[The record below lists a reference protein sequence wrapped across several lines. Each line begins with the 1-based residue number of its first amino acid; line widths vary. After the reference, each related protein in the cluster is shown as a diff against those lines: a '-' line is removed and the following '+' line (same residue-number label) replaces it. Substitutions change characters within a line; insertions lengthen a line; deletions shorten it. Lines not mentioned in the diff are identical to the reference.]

1 MNIIIKF
8 DRLFVVSESHE
19 LYFDQTFS
27 SEINIIS
34 GCNTSGKS
42 TLLQSILFTFG
53 INDVKDGLNEIIRYN
68 PIFRLDFSIKKGG
81 GEKKYTIVRES
92 GSIYLKEEGEDISV
106 FHGVDYDT
114 RVEHMKLKEK
124 LSQLFDFNMILEQKG
139 ELKKASIECMFLPY
153 YISQSVGWVYLRES
167 FSNLTYY
174 KDFKDTYLDYY
185 LGIKNSFD
193 REYFYQLT
201 KERVQLQSKITSLK
215 KYINEPRLVISK
227 LLDEEFGDEA
237 QKYIDAYINSVGL
250 LDEERDKY
258 TDLCNKLSLSKNHI
272 RILRRTKRNIKH
284 QSYNDI
290 DRCPACT
297 QILPYSLEGLY
308 GFYQNIND
316 TDKLLEQINIKTQNI
331 QSGINSS
338 LTKIKNL
345 EIDISLKYSYFL
357 EKKSQNMSVNT
368 WIDNKANIRLLSN
381 INEEIEEYTKRSDE
395 IKPLVDAMG
404 EEQSLLLERVNKEK
418 DFKKIFQKYLDEM
431 QLFSVKEP
439 RYTELYKIN
448 SFPFQGVELHKTVMS
463 YHFALNFL
471 IKNTDNI
478 HRLPFMLDAI
488 LKEDI
493 DDRSFDLI
501 LSFVGKNLPT
511 DTQSFISISEYS
523 EDEPAEDGKEVSA
536 FRRAKVKDIKDRYFP
551 SGTSLFFI
559 GDGKH
564 ERTFLSKPLDLDLDI
579 YVDTCRLTE

>member
-1 MNIIIKF
+1 MKTIIKF
-8 DRLFVVSESHE
+8 DRLFVVSESYE

-27 SEINIIS
+27 NAINIIS

-68 PIFRLDFSIKKGG
+68 PMFRLDFSIIKEGI
-81 GEKKYTIVRES
+81 EKKYTIVRES
-92 GSIYLKEEGEDISV
+92 GSIYLKEEMENILV
-106 FHGVDYDT
+106 FHGIDADT
-114 RVEHMKLKEK
+114 RVEHIKFKEK
-124 LSQLFDFNMILEQKG
+124 LSQLFNFNMLLEQKG

-167 FSNLTYY
+167 FSNLGFY
-174 KDFKDTYLDYY
+174 KDFKDTFLDYY

-193 REYFYQLT
+193 REYYYQLT
-201 KERVQLQSKITSLK
+201 KERTQLQSKITSLK
-215 KYINEPRLVISK
+215 KYSHEPRLVVSK

-237 QKYIDAYINSVGL
+237 QNYIDGYINSVAL
-250 LDEERDKY
+250 LDEERDIY
-258 TDLCNKLSLSKNHI
+258 TNMCNKLSLSKNHI
-272 RILRRTKRNIKH
+272 KILKRTKRNIKH
-284 QSYNDI
+284 QSYNNI

-308 GFYQNIND
+308 SFYQNIND

-331 QSGINSS
+331 QSEINSS
-338 LTKIKNL
+338 LAKIKKL
-345 EIDISLKYSYFL
+345 EIDIALKYSHFL
-357 EKKSQNMSVNT
+357 EKRIQNMSVNR
-368 WIDNKANIRLLSN
+368 WIDNKANIKLLNN
-381 INEEIEEYTKRSDE
+381 ILYDIEESTKRSDE
-395 IKPLVDAMG
+395 IKSLIDDMG
-404 EEQSLLLERVNKEK
+404 EEKSIFFERIKKEK
-418 DFKKIFQKYLDEM
+418 YFKGVFQNYLNEM
-431 QLFSVKEP
+431 QLFNVKEP
-439 RYTELYKIN
+439 RYTDLYKIN

-463 YHFALNFL
+463 YHFALNYT

-493 DDRSFDLI
+493 DDRNFDLI

-523 EDEPAEDGKEVSA
+523 EDKLEKDDKEVNS
-536 FRRAKVKDIKDRYFP
+536 FRRGKVKDIKDKYFP
-551 SGTSLFFI
+551 NSTNLFFI
-559 GDGKH
+559 GDGKN
-564 ERTFLSKPLDLDLDI
+564 ERTFLSRPLDPNLDI
-579 YVDTCRLTE
+579 YIDTCRLIE

>member
-1 MNIIIKF
+1 MKTIIKF
-8 DRLFVVSESHE
+8 DRLFVVSESYE

-27 SEINIIS
+27 NAINIIS

-68 PIFRLDFSIKKGG
+68 PMFRLDFSIIKEGI
-81 GEKKYTIVRES
+81 EKKYTIVRES
-92 GSIYLKEEGEDISV
+92 GSIYLKEEMENILV
-106 FHGVDYDT
+106 FHGIDADT
-114 RVEHMKLKEK
+114 RVEHIKFKEK
-124 LSQLFDFNMILEQKG
+124 LSQLFNFNMLLEQKG

-167 FSNLTYY
+167 FSNLGFY
-174 KDFKDTYLDYY
+174 KDFKDTFLDYY

-193 REYFYQLT
+193 REYYYQLT
-201 KERVQLQSKITSLK
+201 KERTQLQSKITSLK
-215 KYINEPRLVISK
+215 KYSHEPRLVVSK

-237 QKYIDAYINSVGL
+237 QNYIDGYINSVAL
-250 LDEERDKY
+250 LDEERDIY
-258 TDLCNKLSLSKNHI
+258 TNMCNKLSLSKNHI
-272 RILRRTKRNIKH
+272 KILKRTKRNIKH
-284 QSYNDI
+284 QSYNNI

-308 GFYQNIND
+308 SFYQNIND

-331 QSGINSS
+331 QSEINSS
-338 LTKIKNL
+338 LAKIKKL
-345 EIDISLKYSYFL
+345 EIDIALKYSHFL
-357 EKKSQNMSVNT
+357 EKKIQNMSVNR
-368 WIDNKANIRLLSN
+368 WIDNKANIKLLNN
-381 INEEIEEYTKRSDE
+381 ILYDIEESTKRSDE
-395 IKPLVDAMG
+395 IKSLIDDMG
-404 EEQSLLLERVNKEK
+404 EEKSIFFERIKKEK
-418 DFKKIFQKYLDEM
+418 YFKGVFQNYLNEM
-431 QLFSVKEP
+431 QLFNVKEP
-439 RYTELYKIN
+439 RYTDLYKIN

-463 YHFALNFL
+463 YHFALNYT

-493 DDRSFDLI
+493 DDRNFDLI

-523 EDEPAEDGKEVSA
+523 EDKLEKDDKEVNS
-536 FRRAKVKDIKDRYFP
+536 FRRGKVKDIKDKYFP
-551 SGTSLFFI
+551 NSTNLFFI
-559 GDGKH
+559 GDGKN
-564 ERTFLSKPLDLDLDI
+564 ERTFLSRPLDPNLDI
-579 YVDTCRLTE
+579 YIDTCRLIE

>member
-8 DRLFVVSESHE
+8 DRLFVVSESHK

-53 INDVKDGLNEIIRYN
+53 INDVKDGLNEIIRYD

-81 GEKKYTIVRES
+81 VEKKYTIVRES

-185 LGIKNSFD
+185 LGIKSSFD

-201 KERVQLQSKITSLK
+201 KERAQLQSKITSLK

-250 LDEERDKY
+250 LDAERDTY

-284 QSYNDI
+284 QSYNDT

-381 INEEIEEYTKRSDE
+381 INEEIEEYTNRSDE

-463 YHFALNFL
+463 YHFALNSL

-523 EDEPAEDGKEVSA
+523 EDEPAEDGKEASA